1 VFGRARKA
9 VDAVLG
15 LREEA
20 PDEDLSRPASGSA
33 HSGGSATTAARSN
46 DDGAFEPG
54 HATPTWEELVR
65 DHSDM
70 VYRVAFRLTGNQHDA
85 EDLTQ
90 DVFVRAFKSI
100 HAFEPGTLTGW
111 LHRITTNLFIDQTR
125 RRRKI
130 RFDPMAEAQERVT
143 ATGEPPDQVL
153 DHDITR
159 ALAEL
164 TPEHRVA
171 VVLCDIEGL
180 SYDEIA
186 SILDVSV
193 ATVRS
198 RIHRGREKLRTS
210 LAHRRPTPGN
220 TRVQGAPDEQ
230 PGQARPLDDVLDLG
244 PIDRSVIDLVPR
256 DQTTH
261 HRLPRNGPS
270 HGPVIKGRDTA
281 GGLA

>member
-1 VFGRARKA
+1 MFGRARKA

-20 PDEDLSRPASGSA
+20 PEDDPLRLQPIPVRGATQTEGAAPGNDQAPPA
-33 HSGGSATTAARSN
+33 
-46 DDGAFEPG
+46 PG
-54 HATPTWEELVR
+54 PETPTWEQLVR

-125 RRRKI
+125 RRQKI
-130 RFDPMAEAQERVT
+130 RIDPMAEAQERVT
-143 ATGEPPDQVL
+143 ATGEAPDHDL

-193 ATVRS
+193 TTVRS

-210 LAHRRPTPGN
+210 LAHRRPTAGN

-230 PGQARPLDDVLDLG
+230 PGQARELDDVLDLG
-244 PIDRSVIDLVPR
+244 PIDRSALEFVPHDRVGQDRTATGRTVQSR
-256 DQTTH
+256 D
-261 HRLPRNGPS
+261 RSRGP
-270 HGPVIKGRDTA
+270 A
-281 GGLA
+281 

>member
-1 VFGRARKA
+1 MFGRARKA

-20 PDEDLSRPASGSA
+20 PEDDALRPHAADQDDSA
-33 HSGGSATTAARSN
+33 DVR
-46 DDGAFEPG
+46 DGALDAGDAGER
-54 HATPTWEELVR
+54 TPTWEELVR

-70 VYRVAFRLTGNQHDA
+70 VYRVAYRLTGNQHDA

-100 HAFEPGTLTGW
+100 HAFEPGTLRGW
-111 LHRITTNLFIDQTR
+111 LHRITTNLFIDQAR
-125 RRRKI
+125 RRQKI

-143 ATGEPPDQVL
+143 APQPEPGDLPDYDL

-159 ALAEL
+159 ALAAL

-186 SILDVSV
+186 SILDVPV

-210 LAHRRPTPGN
+210 LAHRRPMAGN

-230 PGQARPLDDVLDLG
+230 PGQARDLDDVLDLG
-244 PIDRSVIDLVPR
+244 
-256 DQTTH
+256 
-261 HRLPRNGPS
+261 
-270 HGPVIKGRDTA
+270 
-281 GGLA
+281 GLSPAALSQSGLGWQR

>member
-1 VFGRARKA
+1 MFGRARKA

-20 PDEDLSRPASGSA
+20 PEADDARPDAADHADGLD
-33 HSGGSATTAARSN
+33 HTAAGQVDER
-46 DDGAFEPG
+46 P
-54 HATPTWEELVR
+54 PTWEELVR

-70 VYRVAFRLTGNQHDA
+70 VYRVAHRLTGNQHDA

-100 HAFEPGTLTGW
+100 HTFEPGTLTGW
-111 LHRITTNLFIDQTR
+111 LRRITTNLFIDQAR
-125 RRRKI
+125 RKQKI
-130 RFDPMAEAQERVT
+130 RFDPMAEAQEWVT
-143 ATGEPPDQVL
+143 AAAPEPGDLPDYDL

-159 ALAEL
+159 ALADL

-180 SYDEIA
+180 AYDEIA

-210 LAHRRPTPGN
+210 LAHRRPMAGN
-220 TRVQGAPDEQ
+220 TRAQGAPDEQ
-230 PGQARPLDDVLDLG
+230 PGQARDLEASGLDLG
-244 PIDRSVIDLVPR
+244 
-256 DQTTH
+256 
-261 HRLPRNGPS
+261 LPHATLRWQP
-270 HGPVIKGRDTA
+270 
-281 GGLA
+281 